1 MCLKR
6 HRIGA
11 FDSVAMQ
18 QGLLRFN
25 QTNDGMKISLD
36 ATLFGVFRLC
46 ILISTTLPTLCRIL
60 ESSSPPTFRERVQE
74 KINRVRSVAGSAFF
88 ALLHSNA
95 NSNEGAMMLVPHV
108 PHRAE
113 LEAIF
118 PRYE

>member
-1 MCLKR
+1 
-6 HRIGA
+6 
-11 FDSVAMQ
+11 
-18 QGLLRFN
+18 
-25 QTNDGMKISLD
+25 
-36 ATLFGVFRLC
+36 
-46 ILISTTLPTLCRIL
+46 
-60 ESSSPPTFRERVQE
+60 VQE

-95 NSNEGAMMLVPHV
+95 NAGATMMVPHV